1 MRREKFIGEDEIK
14 HLFQDI
20 LGTNINIKDNL
31 KQTEETVFCL
41 FVKKLEESR
50 IIEDKVFEEAHID
63 LKRVTDPLWLVV
75 ENLLKMQYGPD
86 AVELIMWYIYER
98 FNPEGKVM
106 SIEDENGKKYK
117 FLNPKDLFSYIKHR
131 HPKS

>member
-1 MRREKFIGEDEIK
+1 
-14 HLFQDI
+14 
-20 LGTNINIKDNL
+20 
-31 KQTEETVFCL
+31 
-41 FVKKLEESR
+41 
-50 IIEDKVFEEAHID
+50 
-63 LKRVTDPLWLVV
+63 
-75 ENLLKMQYGPD
+75 MQYGTD

-106 SIEDENGKKYK
+106 SIEDDDGKKYK

>member
-1 MRREKFIGEDEIK
+1 MRREKFIGEEEIK
-14 HLFQDI
+14 HLFQNI
-20 LGTNINIKDNL
+20 LGADINIKDNL

-41 FVKKLEESR
+41 FVKKLEESK
-50 IIEDKVFEEAHID
+50 IIEDKVFEEGLID
-63 LKRVTDPLWLVV
+63 LKKVTDPLWIVV
-75 ENLLKMQYGPD
+75 ENLLKMQYGTD
-86 AVELIMWYIYER
+86 AGELIMWYSYER

-106 SIEDENGKKYK
+106 SIEDDDGKKYK

>member
-1 MRREKFIGEDEIK
+1 MRREKFIGEEEIK
-14 HLFQDI
+14 HLFQNI
-20 LGTNINIKDNL
+20 LGADINIKDNL

-41 FVKKLEESR
+41 FVKKLEESK
-50 IIEDKVFEEAHID
+50 IIEDKVFEEGHID
-63 LKRVTDPLWLVV
+63 LKKVTDPLWIVV
-75 ENLLKMQYGPD
+75 ENLLKMQYGTD

-106 SIEDENGKKYK
+106 PIEDDDGKKYK